1 MAARIGEQSRATKE
15 TAIKAKVNLDGSGTY
30 NVSTG
35 IGFLDHMMEQLSR
48 HSLIDIDLEAK
59 GDLHIDFTT
68 PLRIPALCW
77 ARRCAPRWAILKV

>member
-15 TAIKAKVNLDGSGTY
+15 TEIKVKVNLDGSGTY

-48 HSLIDIDLEAK
+48 HSLIDIDL
-59 GDLHIDFTT
+59 
-68 PLRIPALCW
+68 
-77 ARRCAPRWAILKV
+77 